1 VILNAFLLST
11 ALAAPPVRTK
21 PAVVNTPY
29 ETVEDWVRDLQKKDP
44 AKRLFA
50 ARTIRTELRVAL
62 NQSANS
68 PSGSI
73 RADEALA
80 RLDDFEK
87 LAAPVCIAHIE
98 NADDPNRG
106 NAKKLALS
114 CGDILGMLQTDA
126 AIPALKARA
135 AKENGRLQRR
145 LTRNLN
151 KIEGAR

>member
-1 VILNAFLLST
+1 MILSALLLST

-21 PAVVNTPY
+21 PAVANTPY

-62 NQSANS
+62 NQAAKS
-68 PSGSI
+68 PAGSI
-73 RADEALA
+73 RGDEALA

-87 LAAPVCIAHIE
+87 LAVPACIAHIE

-106 NAKKLALS
+106 NAKKVALS
-114 CGDILGMLQTDA
+114 CGDILGMLKTDEA
-126 AIPALKARA
+126 VPALKARA

-145 LTRNLN
+145 LTRNLK
-151 KIEGAR
+151 KIESAR